1 MFNNRISHELLFSFR
16 IYYAF
21 EIYYIPWNFFP
32 HFSKWACFIYIS
44 ILWASFVVCQKE
56 KRCENNIWRVKNETP
71 KAQTLG
77 IDSTDHF
84 HGNYWTYIIVLLR
97 DDRNS
102 TEKKRK
108 RTHAIFFATDIWGSG
123 AFSFMT
129 QNGCKKTERNTNK
142 NKRESKIKTVFI
154 KK

>member
-1 MFNNRISHELLFSFR
+1 M
-16 IYYAF
+16 
-21 EIYYIPWNFFP
+21 
-32 HFSKWACFIYIS
+32 
-44 ILWASFVVCQKE
+44 
-56 KRCENNIWRVKNETP
+56 NETL

-102 TEKKRK
+102 PEKKRK

-129 QNGCKKTERNTNK
+129 QNGCKKQNGIQT
-142 NKRESKIKTVFI
+142 KT
-154 KK
+154 KGNQK